1 MKNPMQTS
9 SFVGRR
15 ALTLRVAACAFLLS
29 GTSVA
34 GMSCTTPATEI
45 VAGTTT
51 QIQVPKDLAAVG
63 VVIRFGG
70 TLLSCN
76 HYPLTDGT
84 VTLPNT
90 LGLIPQEAR
99 GEDVLEPVTLTLIGF
114 YTEEAGQAF
123 EENCVGSLPAGNE
136 PEIAVMRSRRMPYSK
151 ERILFMPM
159 PLRESCKG
167 VACADGETC
176 LGGLCEDAA
185 LENAVDYSDS
195 LIFGNTNTCFSPER
209 CLPGGLT
216 LPVPLVDA
224 DTCTFEYPE
233 IEGFEPTLGLMNVEI
248 VYTSFGTEILDLDEK
263 EGFVLDP
270 ENPRRFRLAENLCES
285 NYKLG
290 KILGVFAAP
299 VCPAKTLLQPICA
312 EDLTAIQAG
321 ARSPQSVNAPDL
333 ELCTI
338 GDSLTASESAL
349 YVLLDRS
356 KSMSDLYQPE
366 SLELALGLPLRN
378 PVAARTR
385 LAFSLLPQ
393 DPEPVCDPTVYESP
407 ELGFDDVEAL
417 RVPIGNAISD
427 ASVVLPDDP
436 RLFLDAAMN
445 GAYAALEDI
454 TPVEEGGQFNRR
466 ALIIVGNRDFQGAC
480 DPAED
485 PAALA
490 EAALEDSGIF
500 TYVAVLDPADDT
512 VPEGTPQVDAFDIAD
527 AGGTTVFDAIAN
539 DEDGVLAVQKVFNDL
554 GSCVYDPPLIP
565 IRESATH
572 LSYVDVSTPDLERHD
587 IERDNACN
595 SEEAAE
601 TVDGW
606 GVQDDGSVRICGQP
620 CQELRDVL
628 TEVAKTFAGIG
639 QPAPPVPIQTTV
651 ACTNPIRF
659 SPDIQE

>member
-1 MKNPMQTS
+1 M
-9 SFVGRR
+9 
-15 ALTLRVAACAFLLS
+15 RVAACAVLLGS
-29 GTSVA
+29 TSVA

-51 QIQVPKDLAAVG
+51 QIQVPKDLGSVG

-114 YTEEAGQAF
+114 YTVEQGRAF
-123 EENCVGSLPAGNE
+123 EENCVLTLPAGDE
-136 PEIAVMRSRRMPYSK
+136 PEVAVMRSRRMPYSK

-167 VACADGETC
+167 VACEDGQTC
-176 LGGLCEDAA
+176 LGGRCEDAA
-185 LENAVDYSDS
+185 LENAVDYNDS

-216 LPVPLVDA
+216 LPVTLVDNA
-224 DTCTFEYPE
+224 TCTFEYPE
-233 IEGFEPTLGLMNVEI
+233 IEGLELTLGSINVEI
-248 VYTSFGTEILDLDEK
+248 VYTSFGTEILDLDDK

-285 NYKLG
+285 NYQTG

-299 VCPAKTLLQPICA
+299 GCPAKTLLQPIC
-312 EDLTAIQAG
+312 EDDLTAIQAG
-321 ARSPQSVNAPDL
+321 ARSPQSVNAPEL
-333 ELCTI
+333 SLCTI

-356 KSMSDLYQPE
+356 KSMADLYQPE

-393 DPEPVCDPTVYESP
+393 DPDPVCDPAIYQTP
-407 ELGFDDVEAL
+407 ELGFDDVDDL

-427 ASVVLPDDP
+427 PSVVLPDDP
-436 RLFLDAAMN
+436 RLFLDAAMT
-445 GAYAALEDI
+445 GAYAALDEI
-454 TPVEEGGQFNRR
+454 MPVEEGGQFNRR
-466 ALIIVGNRDFQGAC
+466 ALIIVGNRDFRGAC

-485 PAALA
+485 PEALA
-490 EAALEDSGIF
+490 AAARDLGIF

-512 VPEGTPQVDAFDIAD
+512 VVVGTPQVDAFDIAE

-572 LSYVDVSTPDLERHD
+572 LSYIDVSTEQLERHD
-587 IERDNACN
+587 IVRDNACD
-595 SEEAAE
+595 SEAAAE

-606 GVQDDGSVRICGQP
+606 GVQPDGSVRICGAP

-628 TEVAKTFAGIG
+628 TEVAKSFAAIG

-651 ACTNPIRF
+651 ACTDPIRF